1 MFFTW
6 AHIFA
11 HYQWQDQLI
20 KMNWFVEIKFQL
32 NEYIDI
38 CIQLEFNFNWI
49 LKILILFK
57 YNEVNSNYTIQKND
71 V

>member
-49 LKILILFK
+49 LKI
-57 YNEVNSNYTIQKND
+57 
-71 V
+71 